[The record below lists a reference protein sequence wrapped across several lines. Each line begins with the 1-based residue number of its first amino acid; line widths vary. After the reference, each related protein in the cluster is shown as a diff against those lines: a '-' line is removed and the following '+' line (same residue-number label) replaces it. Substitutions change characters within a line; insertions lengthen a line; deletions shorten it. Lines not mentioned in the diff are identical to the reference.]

1 MDLGAARP
9 PAPRIRATVGYPDT
23 ALFWKEGAR
32 QVTADPASTST
43 AAPTWLYRVVETI
56 RTETGSFEISDCH
69 TAPSLRVVH
78 DWYTRALGPML
89 IEASATRD
97 GSSAQEAVQAT
108 HIRAL
113 AGETLTENAW
123 YIALEPALREIF
135 EHAYPYTR
143 AYTTAATAA
152 SAYAASHGYPD
163 DEARRYG
170 DSYAKLNTTANA
182 RVHATAN
189 AKAHARALAR
199 AFSTGNTTAY
209 TETYPSARLRAAV
222 RSLTATATAT
232 DPTRAPAIWSHLA
245 ETLAES
251 LAPASS

>member
-1 MDLGAARP
+1 M
-9 PAPRIRATVGYPDT
+9 
-23 ALFWKEGAR
+23 
-32 QVTADPASTST
+32 
-43 AAPTWLYRVVETI
+43 VETI
-56 RTETGSFEISDCH
+56 RTETGSCEIGDCD

-78 DWYTRALGPML
+78 DWYARALGPML
-89 IEASATRD
+89 IEASAARG
-97 GSSAQEAVQAT
+97 GSSAQEAVQDM

-113 AGETLTENAW
+113 AGEAHAEDAW
-123 YIALEPALREIF
+123 CTALEPALREIF

-143 AYTTAATAA
+143 AYTTAANAA

-170 DSYAKLNTTANA
+170 DSYAELNTTANA

-209 TETYPSARLRAAV
+209 TETYPAARLRAAV
-222 RSLTATATAT
+222 RSLTAT
-232 DPTRAPAIWSHLA
+232 DPTRVPAIWSHLG
-245 ETLAES
+245 ETLAET
-251 LAPASS
+251 LTAAGT

>member
-1 MDLGAARP
+1 M
-9 PAPRIRATVGYPDT
+9 
-23 ALFWKEGAR
+23 
-32 QVTADPASTST
+32 TADPASIST
-43 AAPTWLYRVVETI
+43 AAPTWLHRIVETI

-89 IEASATRD
+89 IEASATRG
-97 GSSAQEAVQAT
+97 GSSAQEAVQAM

-113 AGETLTENAW
+113 AGEALTEDAW
-123 YIALEPALREIF
+123 YTALEPALREIF

-170 DSYAKLNTTANA
+170 DSYAELNTTANA

-199 AFSTGNTTAY
+199 AFSAGSTTAY

-222 RSLTATATAT
+222 RSATAD

-245 ETLAES
+245 ETLGES
-251 LAPASS
+251 LTRASS